1 MVFNATFNNISG
13 ISWHSVLLVEETGV
27 TRENHRPVESHWQT
41 LSHIAVS
48 STLVVI
54 RTDCTGSWKA
64 NYHTITTNP
73 EILFKKRQHH
83 IWIIKCIL
91 FWTSSNLILSLHQLF
106 RQNHA
111 LYFAQIRRWSKI
123 KISIPFVHW
132 TNMEFHNQ
140 ITIIVPWII
149 LNLVYLYL
157 FNGNTNSEG
166 VYRAFYQYFF
176 FFISTDYY
184 WCQQKLFAWPVE

>member
-1 MVFNATFNNISG
+1 MLYRVHLTWARFELT
-13 ISWHSVLLVEETGV
+13 
-27 TRENHRPVESHWQT
+27 
-41 LSHIAVS
+41 
-48 STLVVI
+48 TLVVI

-64 NYHTITTNP
+64 NYHTITTTP

-83 IWIIKCIL
+83 IWIIKSIL
-91 FWTSSNLILSLHQLF
+91 FWTSSNLILSLHQMFL
-106 RQNHA
+106 QNHG
-111 LYFAQIRRWSKI
+111 LYFAHIRRWSKT
-123 KISIPFVHW
+123 KIGISFEHW

-176 FFISTDYY
+176 FFISTYYY